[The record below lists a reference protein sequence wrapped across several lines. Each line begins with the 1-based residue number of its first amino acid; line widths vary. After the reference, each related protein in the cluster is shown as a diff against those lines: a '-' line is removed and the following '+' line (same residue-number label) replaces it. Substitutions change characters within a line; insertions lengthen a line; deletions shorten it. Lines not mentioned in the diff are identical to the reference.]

1 MQVREAAAL
10 RTAWEGKPCEHPK
23 LVIEYDQVRLT
34 GDRVC
39 VQCGA
44 TFAHDDADSFRR
56 QEREMTS
63 QSGMLETSE
72 RSR

>member
-10 RTAWEGKPCEHPK
+10 RIAWEGKPCPHPK
-23 LVIEYDQVRLT
+23 LVMEYDQARLT

-63 QSGMLETSE
+63 QAEAPE
-72 RSR
+72 RGR